1 MRMELQEQ
9 QLTAA
14 LEALRQEQMAGGISE
29 QEYRERAIALAQELG
44 IDMKGEGNMDQL
56 EEEAQ

>member
-1 MRMELQEQ
+1 
-9 QLTAA
+9 
-14 LEALRQEQMAGGISE
+14 MAGGISE